1 MLDDPLTRERRKY
14 RNNQAIS
21 LYENPLPISEQDKE
35 IDNSEERNSE
45 MERLADRALLLLSFK
60 ETSTPNLRYI
70 MKVLGIQTLDEKKI
84 VLQII
89 YELIRDGIVY
99 IPRFEYLQLCF
110 SALANPNLDWS
121 NAEEVESI
129 DVCLLKPYDQIL
141 NELQIQI
148 MQLQEQIY
156 GKKQ

>member
-1 MLDDPLTRERRKY
+1 MLTDPLPRERKKCRK
-14 RNNQAIS
+14 NGAIF
-21 LYENPLPISEQDKE
+21 LRDGNIQVVKE
-35 IDNSEERNSE
+35 KDNSLHLDERNAD

-70 MKVLGIQTLDEKKI
+70 MRVLGIQTLEEKKI

-110 SALANPNLDWS
+110 SALANPDLDWR

-129 DVCLLKPYDQIL
+129 DVCLLKPYDEIIK
-141 NELQIQI
+141 ELQKQI
-148 MQLQEQIY
+148 MELQEKIY
-156 GKKQ
+156 GYS